1 MFDVEGDIEMVTIN
15 SRIDRADLAAY
26 EFGGTSALPL
36 TRRDREST
44 PAFDVA
50 LSDVALSDV
59 ALSDVAVSDEALT
72 CWSQIDGK
80 ARMVLDRNSQLV
92 ACSASARQI
101 IDNCECVRIER
112 GVVVAAQERFRKS
125 FDDLRTAGKGRVA
138 SLLIPCSDGDGH
150 WIVRAVESGDGSI
163 FVTLQCANGR
173 YSAQLADLEAAF
185 GLTPCEARVVEG
197 LYHGRSPQEIA
208 DEQEISIHT
217 VRAHIRRCYDKMHI
231 SCREQLWHRLG
242 AYQI

>member
-1 MFDVEGDIEMVTIN
+1 MVTIN
-15 SRIDRADLAAY
+15 SRIDRADLATY
-26 EFGGTSALPL
+26 EFGGVSAAPL
-36 TRRDREST
+36 ARRTREVA
-44 PAFDVA
+44 PAFDAA
-50 LSDVALSDV
+50 LNDLS
-59 ALSDVAVSDEALT
+59 LSDEALN

-80 ARMVLDRNSQLV
+80 ARMILDRDGHLL
-92 ACSASARQI
+92 ACSEGARQI
-101 IDNCECVRIER
+101 IESCDCVRIER
-112 GVVVAAQERFRKS
+112 GVIVAAQERFRKS
-125 FDDLRTAGKGRVA
+125 FDDLLTTGKGRVG
-138 SLLIPCSDGDGH
+138 SLLVPCSDGDGH
-150 WIVRAVESGDGSI
+150 WIVRAAESGDGHI
-163 FVTLQCANGR
+163 FVTLQCANR
-173 YSAQLADLEAAF
+173 QYSAQLADLEAAF